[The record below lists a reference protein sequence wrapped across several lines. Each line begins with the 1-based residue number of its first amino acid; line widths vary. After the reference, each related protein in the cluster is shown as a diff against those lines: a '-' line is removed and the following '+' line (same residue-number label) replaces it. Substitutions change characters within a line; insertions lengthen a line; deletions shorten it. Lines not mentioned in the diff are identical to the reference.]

1 MARTSSLSEKPR
13 SDKPRRLVDWLN
25 PTGARKVHSLV
36 DKIYKKKNL
45 EIAWIKVK
53 KNKGCGGV
61 DGQSIGEFEIDVT
74 QHLDRLYNELKSGK
88 YNPKPVLQHLIPKAG
103 QAGKMRA
110 LGIPTI
116 YDRVC
121 QQAILNRL
129 EGIFEPLFD
138 DASFGYRQGR
148 STKDALRKVW
158 KEIEEGHEWIV
169 DADLENFFGS
179 ADHGK
184 VMTLLSQR
192 IADGK
197 VLKLIENILKAGSM
211 VEGRY
216 TVVEEGVP
224 QGGSLS
230 PLKVIFF

>member
-1 MARTSSLSEKPR
+1 MARISSLSEKPR
-13 SDKPRRLVDWLN
+13 SDNPRRLADWLN

-45 EIAWIKVK
+45 ELAWDKVR

-61 DGQSIGEFEIDVT
+61 DGQSVDEFDMDAI
-74 QHLDRLYNELKSGK
+74 QHLDRLHNELKNGT
-88 YNPKPVLQHLIPKAG
+88 YIPKPVLQHLIPKAG
-103 QAGKMRA
+103 QAGKLRA

-138 DASFGYRQGR
+138 DASFGYRRGK

-158 KEIEEGHEWIV
+158 SEIDAGHEWCCSTSIY
-169 DADLENFFGS
+169 S
-179 ADHGK
+179 C
-184 VMTLLSQR
+184 
-192 IADGK
+192 
-197 VLKLIENILKAGSM
+197 
-211 VEGRY
+211 
-216 TVVEEGVP
+216 
-224 QGGSLS
+224 
-230 PLKVIFF
+230 